1 MDNSTIES
9 NLVYLTNIFIYIYIT
24 KIGIQFIFIQTAKE
38 FNVWTCDHKINLLL
52 LLSIGMPIARLR
64 GTTNLLNITPE
75 GNILR

>member
-9 NLVYLTNIFIYIYIT
+9 NLFYLTNVYIT

-38 FNVWTCDHKINLLL
+38 FNVWTCDFKISLLL
-52 LLSIGMPIARLR
+52 LWSIGMPIARLR

-75 GNILR
+75 GNILM